1 MSVLSRLVEAA
12 RKGYFEASRPHVIV
26 HSVSAV
32 SVLSCAQ
39 INTFFLNKK
48 NNSITMVLNSAGATS
63 NKNSVVH

>member
-39 INTFFLNKK
+39 INTFFLN
-48 NNSITMVLNSAGATS
+48 
-63 NKNSVVH
+63 